1 MRVNPFL
8 MPIILIV
15 AMLGTVFTAQAM
27 GQWTTSGRAAVNLEK
42 LSPADLKGWMTL
54 QQVIDG
60 LQMPKEKVYAAGNI
74 PADIPTEK
82 ALKDL
87 EALIPGFS
95 TTTFRDA
102 IAKQLGTTT
111 TAPAAMTTPMAT
123 PAPAM
128 ATPVATATHT
138 TGTGTG
144 TGPTPMPA
152 GQILP
157 ASQIKGSMTL
167 KAVSEQCAVPLDKIL
182 QGLKL
187 PANTSPDTALREL
200 VSSGKITEVTDV
212 QKVVEALQAK

>member
-15 AMLGTVFTAQAM
+15 AMLGTVFAAQAM
-27 GQWTTSGRAAVNLEK
+27 GQWTTSGRAAINLEK
-42 LSPADLKGWMTL
+42 MTPADLKGWMTL
-54 QQVIDG
+54 QQVVDG
-60 LQMPKEKVYAAGNI
+60 LQMPKEQVYAAGKI
-74 PADIPTEK
+74 PADTPLSTP
-82 ALKDL
+82 LKDL
-87 EALIPGFS
+87 EKLIPGFETS
-95 TTTFRDA
+95 VLRDA
-102 IAKQLGTTT
+102 LTKQLGGTTT
-111 TAPAAMTTPMAT
+111 TAPAAVT

-138 TGTGTG
+138 AGTGTG

-187 PANTSPDTALREL
+187 PTNTSPDTALREL